1 MSIIYGRELPKI
13 SLMHYPVE
21 GGGGFDPTLDY
32 ALTLSVYHN
41 LQSLRVAE
49 AEEFD
54 AAGIRLA
61 DTGRSLV
68 NHRAGFRWMVDFIVD
83 SHFLAEGGSIPGNT
97 SKREYFEY
105 FMEALQWWR
114 QQDTKNII
122 RVNPWADSD
131 IYFDAHIPESGFV
144 KSPHQNETGIKTVA
158 WQYQVSLVAD
168 ALHTTKPAYI
178 E

>member
-61 DTGRSLV
+61 NTGRSLV

-83 SHFLAEGGSIPGNT
+83 SHFLADDSTNA
-97 SKREYFEY
+97 RYFFES

-122 RVNPWADSD
+122 RVWPYADRSD
-131 IYFDAHIPESGFV
+131 IYFDGHIPESGFV

-168 ALHTTKPAYI
+168 ALHITKPSRASTD
-178 E
+178 